1 MIEFFDTSA
10 LVKHYVRE
18 PGSAAVRTALRRK
31 TPVVARI
38 AHAELASALARLC
51 REGSLDARARDRL
64 LARIDADFA
73 TFDVVELRPA
83 VSRMA
88 AALVCRHPLRA
99 LDALQLASA
108 LALGRPTV
116 RFWCADERLVAAA
129 SAEGLRTTTPS

>member
-10 LVKHYVRE
+10 LVKHYIRE
-18 PGSAAVRTALRRK
+18 PGSTAVRTALRRK

-38 AHAELASALARLC
+38 AHTELAWAFARLC
-51 REGSLDARARDRL
+51 REGSLDARARDGL

-83 VSRMA
+83 VSRTA
-88 AALVCRHPLRA
+88 AALVQRHPLRA

-108 LALGRPTV
+108 LAIGRPTV
-116 RFWCADERLVAAA
+116 RLWCAHERLIGAA
-129 SAEGLRTTTPS
+129 SAEGLRTTTPH